1 MAKWKRKTDLN
12 NDIDYKEQRK
22 RIIEH
27 LKRKRCSMDK
37 RFSIL
42 DNIDISLYLVYKDIG
57 KIMEEIETD
66 YGEIFSSINRLEF
79 RRYISQR
86 YHLM

>member
-1 MAKWKRKTDLN
+1 MAKWKKHTDLN

-22 RIIEH
+22 RIIKH

-42 DNIDISLYLVYKDIG
+42 DNIDISLYLVYGDIG
-57 KIMEEIETD
+57 KIMAEIEID
-66 YGEIFSSINRLEF
+66 YGDIFSSISKSEF
-79 RRYISQR
+79 GNYISRR
-86 YHLM
+86 YHLV